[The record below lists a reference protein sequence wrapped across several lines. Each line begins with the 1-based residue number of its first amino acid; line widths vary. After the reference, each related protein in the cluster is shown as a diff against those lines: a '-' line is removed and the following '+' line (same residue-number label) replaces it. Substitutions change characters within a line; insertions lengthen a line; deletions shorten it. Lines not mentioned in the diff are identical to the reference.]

1 MLAELPEKSIRTIRD
16 AARRLTGAARRKFE
30 AGVAIDYCQGSP
42 RRTESVFGW
51 GRATVK
57 AGLDEL
63 QTGVARLD
71 QFFKRGRRKTEE
83 KLPDLEK
90 DIRRQVEPN
99 CQVDPKFRSPFLY
112 TRMTARA
119 VGEVLLEQA
128 GCRQQWPGDRIGL
141 LPSVSQQVQLGG
153 TLLGNPR
160 TALEWGDLE
169 FTGGSAELGSDDDV
183 ERHLPDDTAVG
194 DRVRQGRPSQP
205 KGHAAVRITAV
216 PVTTAWQVERR
227 DFSLD

>member
-1 MLAELPEKSIRTIRD
+1 MKREWPSTTAKVVP
-16 AARRLTGAARRKFE
+16 A
-30 AGVAIDYCQGSP
+30 P
-42 RRTESVFGW
+42 TESVFGW

-57 AGLDEL
+57 AGLHEL

-128 GCRQQWPGDRIGL
+128 GYSSVCWS
-141 LPSVSQQVQLGG
+141 LP
-153 TLLGNPR
+153 
-160 TALEWGDLE
+160 TAM
-169 FTGGSAELGSDDDV
+169 
-183 ERHLPDDTAVG
+183 
-194 DRVRQGRPSQP
+194 
-205 KGHAAVRITAV
+205 
-216 PVTTAWQVERR
+216 AW
-227 DFSLD
+227 